1 MTHRFLIGGTYKMKK
16 RLAPL
21 AAIAALVASPAFAA
35 TIIQTHDFATT
46 STTSLTA
53 PVSTVFGFNQFDA
66 SLGTLNSVTLSFN
79 AKVDSAGT
87 LGNTANST
95 KTITLSKSA
104 AAALAGGGFNL
115 DATLLSGSAQYNLL
129 GKFDPNYH
137 PASITLGGVGSDSDT
152 LSSGLSAFLGSGL
165 INFTFSGD
173 PSFGVT
179 SPGAL
184 DLASSFW
191 GDATLTYDYT
201 AATPQGAPIGGV
213 PEPAMW
219 SMMILG
225 FATLGGALRR
235 RRAKIAAAT
244 VA

>member
-1 MTHRFLIGGTYKMKK
+1 MKK

-21 AAIAALVASPAFAA
+21 AAIAALVAGPAFAA
-35 TIIQTHDFATT
+35 TIIQTHTIAAA

-53 PVSTVFGFNQFDA
+53 PVSTVFGFSQFDS
-66 SLGTLNSVTLSFN
+66 SLGTLNSVTLSFD
-79 AKVDSAGT
+79 ADVSSTGA

-95 KTITLSKSA
+95 KTLTLSKSA
-104 AAALAGGGFNL
+104 AAALTGAGFNL
-115 DATLLSGSAQYNLL
+115 DATLLSGSTQYTLL

-137 PASITLGGVGSDSDT
+137 PASIALGGAGSDSDT
-152 LSSGLSAFLGSGL
+152 LSSGLAAFLGAGL
-165 INFTFSGD
+165 ANFTFSGD
-173 PSFGVT
+173 PDFGVT

-184 DLASSFW
+184 SLASSFW

-201 AATPQGAPIGGV
+201 AAKAAPIGGV

-225 FATLGGALRR
+225 FASVGGALRR
-235 RRAKIAAAT
+235 RRARMAAA
-244 VA
+244 AG